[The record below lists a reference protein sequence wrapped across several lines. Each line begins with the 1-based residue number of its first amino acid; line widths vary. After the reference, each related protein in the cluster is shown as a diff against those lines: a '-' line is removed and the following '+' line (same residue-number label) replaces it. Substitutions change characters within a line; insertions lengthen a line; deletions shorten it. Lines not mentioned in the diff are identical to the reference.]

1 MSRKLLLIIL
11 SGLLIFNLVGCS
23 TNKVDKV
30 EVGDGQIEQLD
41 ILDKDFEEL
50 MEAARGTT
58 VTFYGW
64 GGSQQTNSWI
74 DGYLSENVKKDYD
87 ITVKRV
93 GMNID
98 EILNSLLNEK
108 QLNVEK
114 GNIDVVWIN
123 GENFFTAKENN
134 LLFGPFTEKLP
145 NFNKY
150 IDKDSPDVKYDFG
163 YPVEGY
169 EAPYGKA
176 QMVMVYDSE
185 KIDKTPVDHK
195 ELLEWAKK
203 NPGKFTYPALPDFTG
218 SAFVRNI
225 ICDIVGY
232 EQFMDM
238 KADEETVRKAIEPA
252 IEYLKELKPY
262 LWKEGKTYPGD
273 ASLLDNMYADGEVL
287 MTMSYNPNLASGKIA
302 TGEYKDSTR
311 TFIFDKGTI
320 GNTHFLAIPFN
331 APNKAGAMALIN
343 YILNVESQATKYEPA
358 TWGDLPVLGNDKLSQ
373 EEKTRFESIEL
384 GIATLPQDILLEHR
398 IPEMP
403 ADLVPIIEKIWMEEI
418 PGEGE

>member
-1 MSRKLLLIIL
+1 MSRKILLIIL

-23 TNKVDKV
+23 TNKVDKGEVV
-30 EVGDGQIEQLD
+30 EGQVDELD
-41 ILDKDFEEL
+41 ILNKDFQEL
-50 MEAARGTT
+50 LEAARGTT

-185 KIDKTPVDHK
+185 MIDKTPVDHK
-195 ELLEWAKK
+195 ELLEWAKR

-252 IEYLKELKPY
+252 IEYLRELKPY

-273 ASLLDNMYADGEVL
+273 APLLDNMYADGEVW
-287 MTMSYNPNLASGKIA
+287 MTMSYNPNSASGKIA

-311 TFIFDKGTI
+311 TFIFEKGTI

-358 TWGDLPVLGNDKLSQ
+358 TWGDLPVLDNDKFSQ
-373 EEKTRFESIEL
+373 EEKSRFESIEL

>member
-1 MSRKLLLIIL
+1 MNKKLLLLIL
-11 SGLLIFNLVGCS
+11 SVVLIFNLAGCGRK
-23 TNKVDKV
+23 TVDK
-30 EVGDGQIEQLD
+30 GN
-41 ILDKDFEEL
+41 ILDQDFEEL
-50 MEAARGTT
+50 LEAARGTT

-134 LLFGPFTEKLP
+134 LLFGPFTDKLP

-150 IDKDSPDVKYDFG
+150 VDKDSPDVKYDFG

-176 QMVMVYDSE
+176 QMVMIYDSE
-185 KIDKTPVDHK
+185 KVDKTPVDHK

-238 KADEETVRKAIEPA
+238 DADEETVRKAIEPA

-273 ASLLDNMYADGEVL
+273 APLLDNMYADGEVW
-287 MTMSYNPNLASGKIA
+287 MTMTYNPNSASGKIA
-302 TGEYKDSTR
+302 TGEYKESTR

-343 YILNVESQATKYEPA
+343 YILNVESQATKYEPE
-358 TWGDLPVLGNDKLSQ
+358 TWGDLPVLDNDKLSQ
-373 EEKTRFESIEL
+373 GEKDRFASIPL
-384 GIATLPQDILLEHR
+384 GMATLPQDILLEHR

-403 ADLVPIIEKIWMEEI
+403 ADLVPIIEKIWMETI

>member
-1 MSRKLLLIIL
+1 MNKKLWLLIL
-11 SGLLIFNLVGCS
+11 SVVLIFNLAGCS
-23 TNKVDKV
+23 TKTVNN
-30 EVGDGQIEQLD
+30 GN
-41 ILDKDFEEL
+41 ILDQDFEEL
-50 MEAARGTT
+50 LEAAKGTT

-134 LLFGPFTEKLP
+134 LLFGPFTDKLP

-150 IDKDSPDVKYDFG
+150 VDKDSPDVKYDFG

-185 KIDKTPVDHK
+185 KVDKTPVDHK

-238 KADEETVRKAIEPA
+238 DADEETVRKAIEPA

-262 LWKEGKTYPGD
+262 LWNEGKTYPGD
-273 ASLLDNMYADGEVL
+273 APLLDNMYADGEVW
-287 MTMSYNPNLASGKIA
+287 MTMTYNPNSASGKIA
-302 TGEYKDSTR
+302 TGEYKESTR

-343 YILNVESQATKYEPA
+343 YILNVESQATKYEPE
-358 TWGDLPVLGNDKLSQ
+358 TWGDLPVLDNDKLSQ
-373 EEKTRFESIEL
+373 GEKDRFASIPL
-384 GIATLPQDILLEHR
+384 GMATLPQDVLLEHR
-398 IPEMP
+398 IPEMQ
-403 ADLVPIIEKIWMEEI
+403 ADLVPIIEKIWMEMI

>member
-1 MSRKLLLIIL
+1 MIKLKNKILLVLTACILLLAAC
-11 SGLLIFNLVGCS
+11 SGKSEEKGTEKNV
-23 TNKVDKV
+23 
-30 EVGDGQIEQLD
+30 
-41 ILDKDFEEL
+41 LDKNFEEL
-50 MEAARGTT
+50 LEAARGTT

-74 DGYLSENVKKDYD
+74 DGYLTENVKKDYD

-98 EILNSLLNEK
+98 EILNTLLNEK
-108 QLNVEK
+108 QINVEK

-123 GENFFTAKENN
+123 GENFFTAKEND

-145 NFNKY
+145 NFNQY
-150 IDKDSPDVKYDFG
+150 IDKDSDDVKFDFG
-163 YPVEGY
+163 YPVDGY

-176 QMVMVYDSE
+176 QFVMVYDNE
-185 KIDKTPVDHK
+185 KMDKTPVDHK
-195 ELLEWAKK
+195 ELLEYAKA
-203 NPGKFTYPALPDFTG
+203 NPGKFTYPAPPDFTG

-238 KADEETVRKAIEPA
+238 EADEETVRAAIAPA
-252 IEYLKELKPY
+252 IEYFKELKPY
-262 LWKEGKTYPGD
+262 LWKEGKTYP
-273 ASLLDNMYADGEVL
+273 AESPLLDNMYADGEVW
-287 MTMSYNPNLASGKIA
+287 MSMSYNPNSASGKIE
-302 TGEYKDSTR
+302 TGEFPESTR
-311 TFIFDKGTI
+311 TFVFDKGTI
-320 GNTHFLAIPFN
+320 GNTHFVAIPFN

-358 TWGDLPVLGNDKLSQ
+358 TWGDLPVLDNDKLTNEEQ
-373 EEKTRFESIEL
+373 ERLSSIQL
-384 GIATLPQDILLEHR
+384 GIATLPQEDLLEKR

-403 ADLVPIIEKIWMEEI
+403 ADLVPIIEKIWMETI

>member
-1 MSRKLLLIIL
+1 MNKKLWLLIL
-11 SGLLIFNLVGCS
+11 SVVLIFNLAGCS
-23 TNKVDKV
+23 TKTVNN
-30 EVGDGQIEQLD
+30 GN
-41 ILDKDFEEL
+41 ILDQDFEEL
-50 MEAARGTT
+50 LEAAKGTT

-134 LLFGPFTEKLP
+134 LLFGPFTDKLP

-150 IDKDSPDVKYDFG
+150 VDKDSPDVKYDFG

-185 KIDKTPVDHK
+185 KVDKTPVDHK

-238 KADEETVRKAIEPA
+238 DADEETVRKAIEPA

-262 LWKEGKTYPGD
+262 LWNEGKTYPGD
-273 ASLLDNMYADGEVL
+273 APLLDNMYADGEVW
-287 MTMSYNPNLASGKIA
+287 MTMTYNPNSASGKIA
-302 TGEYKDSTR
+302 TGEYKESTR

-343 YILNVESQATKYEPA
+343 YILNVESQATKYELE
-358 TWGDLPVLGNDKLSQ
+358 TWGDLPVLDNDKLSQ
-373 EEKTRFESIEL
+373 GEKDRFASIPL
-384 GIATLPQDILLEHR
+384 GMATLPQDVLLEHR
-398 IPEMP
+398 IPEMQ
-403 ADLVPIIEKIWMEEI
+403 ADLVPIIEKIWMEMI

>member
-1 MSRKLLLIIL
+1 MTKLKSKFFLVLTACILLLAAC
-11 SGLLIFNLVGCS
+11 SGNS
-23 TNKVDKV
+23 
-30 EVGDGQIEQLD
+30 EEQGTEKNV
-41 ILDKDFEEL
+41 LDKNFEEL
-50 MEAARGTT
+50 LEEARGTT

-74 DGYLSENVKKDYD
+74 DKYLTENVKKDYD

-98 EILNSLLNEK
+98 EIINTLLNEK

-123 GENFFTAKENN
+123 GENFFTAKEND

-145 NFNKY
+145 NFNQY
-150 IDKDSPDVKYDFG
+150 IDKDSDDVKLDFG

-176 QMVMVYDSE
+176 QFVMVYDSE
-185 KIDKTPVDHK
+185 KMDKTPVDHK
-195 ELLEWAKK
+195 ELMEFAKA
-203 NPGKFTYPALPDFTG
+203 NPGKFTYPAPPDFTG

-225 ICDIVGY
+225 IYDIVGY

-238 KADEETVRKAIEPA
+238 EADEETVRAAIAPA

-262 LWKEGKTYPGD
+262 LWKEGKTYP
-273 ASLLDNMYADGEVL
+273 AESPLLDNMYADGEVW
-287 MTMSYNPNLASGKIA
+287 MTMSYNPNSASGKIE
-302 TGEYKDSTR
+302 TGEFPESTR
-311 TFIFDKGTI
+311 TFLFDKGTI
-320 GNTHFLAIPFN
+320 GNTHFVAIPFN

-358 TWGDLPVLGNDKLSQ
+358 TWGDLPVLNNDKLTK
-373 EEKTRFESIEL
+373 EEQDRLGSIDL
-384 GIATLPQDILLEHR
+384 GIATLPQDELAEKR
-398 IPEMP
+398 TPEMP
-403 ADLVPIIEKIWMEEI
+403 ADLVPIIEKIWLETI

>member
-1 MSRKLLLIIL
+1 MNKKLILLIL
-11 SGLLIFNLVGCS
+11 SVVLIFNLVGCG
-23 TNKVDKV
+23 TKN
-30 EVGDGQIEQLD
+30 IEEKD
-41 ILDKDFEEL
+41 VLDKDFEAL
-50 MEAARGTT
+50 LEASRGST

-74 DGYLSENVKKDYD
+74 DGYLSENIKKDYD
-87 ITVKRV
+87 ITIKRV

-98 EILNSLLNEK
+98 EILNNLLNEK
-108 QLNVEK
+108 QLNVEN

-123 GENFFTAKENN
+123 GENFFTARENN

-150 IDKDSPDVKYDFG
+150 IDEDSPDVKYDFG

-176 QMVMVYDSE
+176 QFVMVYDSK
-185 KIDKTPVDHK
+185 KIDKTPADYR

-232 EQFMDM
+232 EQFIDM

-252 IEYLKELKPY
+252 MEYLKELKPY

-273 ASLLDNMYADGEVL
+273 APLLDNMYGDGEVW
-287 MTMSYNPNLASGKIA
+287 MTMTYNPNVASGKIA
-302 TGEYKDSTR
+302 TGEYIDSTR
-311 TFIFDKGTI
+311 TFIFHKGTI

-358 TWGDLPVLGNDKLSQ
+358 TWGDLPVLDNDKLSQ
-373 EEKTRFESIEL
+373 KEKERFASIPL
-384 GIATLPQDILLEHR
+384 GIATLPQEILLEHR

-403 ADLVPIIEKIWMEEI
+403 VDLVPIIEKIWMEEI
-418 PGEGE
+418 PGEGD

>member
-1 MSRKLLLIIL
+1 MIKLKNKFFLVLLACIL
-11 SGLLIFNLVGCS
+11 ILAACSGKS
-23 TNKVDKV
+23 D
-30 EVGDGQIEQLD
+30 EQGTEKNVLD
-41 ILDKDFEEL
+41 QNFEEL
-50 MEAARGTT
+50 LEAAKGTT

-74 DGYLSENVKKDYD
+74 DGYLTENVKKDYD

-98 EILNSLLNEK
+98 EILNALLNEK

-123 GENFFTAKENN
+123 GENFFTAKEND

-145 NFNKY
+145 NFNQY
-150 IDKDSPDVKYDFG
+150 IDKDSDDVKFDFG
-163 YPVEGY
+163 YPVNGY

-176 QMVMVYDSE
+176 QFVMVYNSE
-185 KIDKTPVDHK
+185 KMDKTPVDHK
-195 ELLEWAKK
+195 ELLEFAKA
-203 NPGKFTYPALPDFTG
+203 NPGKFTYPAPPDFTG

-238 KADEETVRKAIEPA
+238 KADEETVRAAIAPA
-252 IEYLKELKPY
+252 IEYFKQLKPY
-262 LWKEGKTYPGD
+262 LWKEGKTYP
-273 ASLLDNMYADGEVL
+273 AEAPLLDNMYADGEVW
-287 MTMSYNPNLASGKIA
+287 MSMSYNPNSASGKIE
-302 TGEYKDSTR
+302 TGEFPESTR

-320 GNTHFLAIPFN
+320 GNTHFVAIPFN

-358 TWGDLPVLGNDKLSQ
+358 TWGDLPVLDNDKLTTEEQ
-373 EEKTRFESIEL
+373 ERLNSIQL
-384 GIATLPQDILLEHR
+384 GIATLPQDDLLEKR

-403 ADLVPIIEKIWMEEI
+403 ADLVPIIEKIWMETI

>member
-1 MSRKLLLIIL
+1 MNKKLILLIL
-11 SGLLIFNLVGCS
+11 SVVLIFNLVGCG
-23 TNKVDKV
+23 TKN
-30 EVGDGQIEQLD
+30 IEEKD
-41 ILDKDFEEL
+41 VLDKDFEAL
-50 MEAARGTT
+50 LEASRGST

-74 DGYLSENVKKDYD
+74 DGYLSQNIKKDYD
-87 ITVKRV
+87 ITIKRV

-98 EILNSLLNEK
+98 EILNNLLNEK
-108 QLNVEK
+108 QLNVEN

-123 GENFFTAKENN
+123 GENFFTARENN

-150 IDKDSPDVKYDFG
+150 IDEDLPDVKYDFG

-176 QMVMVYDSE
+176 QFVMVYDSK
-185 KIDKTPVDHK
+185 KIDKTPADYR

-232 EQFMDM
+232 EQFIDM

-252 IEYLKELKPY
+252 MEYLKELKPY

-273 ASLLDNMYADGEVL
+273 APLLDNMYGDGEVW
-287 MTMSYNPNLASGKIA
+287 MTMTYNPNVASGKIA
-302 TGEYKDSTR
+302 TGEYIDSTR
-311 TFIFDKGTI
+311 TFIFHKGTI

-343 YILNVESQATKYEPA
+343 YILNVKSQATKYEPA
-358 TWGDLPVLGNDKLSQ
+358 TWGDLPVLDNDKLSQ
-373 EEKTRFESIEL
+373 KEKERFASIPL
-384 GIATLPQDILLEHR
+384 GIATLPQEILLEHR

-403 ADLVPIIEKIWMEEI
+403 VDLVPIIEKIWMEEI
-418 PGEGE
+418 PGEGD

>member
-1 MSRKLLLIIL
+1 MNKKLWLLIL
-11 SGLLIFNLVGCS
+11 SVVLIFNLAGCS
-23 TNKVDKV
+23 TKTVNN
-30 EVGDGQIEQLD
+30 GN
-41 ILDKDFEEL
+41 ILDQDFEEL
-50 MEAARGTT
+50 LEAAKGTT

-134 LLFGPFTEKLP
+134 LLFGPFTDKLP

-150 IDKDSPDVKYDFG
+150 VDKDSPDVKYDFG

-185 KIDKTPVDHK
+185 KVDKTPVDHK

-238 KADEETVRKAIEPA
+238 DADEETVRKAIEPA

-262 LWKEGKTYPGD
+262 LWNEGKTYPGD
-273 ASLLDNMYADGEVL
+273 APLLDNMYADGEVW
-287 MTMSYNPNLASGKIA
+287 MTMTYNPNSASGKIA
-302 TGEYKDSTR
+302 TGEYKESTR

-343 YILNVESQATKYEPA
+343 YILNVESQATKYEPE
-358 TWGDLPVLGNDKLSQ
+358 TWGDLPVLDNDKLSQ
-373 EEKTRFESIEL
+373 GEKDRFASIPL
-384 GIATLPQDILLEHR
+384 GMATLPQDVLLEHR

-403 ADLVPIIEKIWMEEI
+403 ADLVPIIEKIWMEMI

>member
-1 MSRKLLLIIL
+1 MNKKLILLIL
-11 SGLLIFNLVGCS
+11 SVVLIFNLVGCG
-23 TNKVDKV
+23 TKN
-30 EVGDGQIEQLD
+30 IEEED
-41 ILDKDFEEL
+41 VLDKDFEAL
-50 MEAARGTT
+50 LEASRGST

-74 DGYLSENVKKDYD
+74 DGYLSENIKKDYD
-87 ITVKRV
+87 ITIKRV

-98 EILNSLLNEK
+98 EILNNLLNEK
-108 QLNVEK
+108 QLNVEN

-123 GENFFTAKENN
+123 GENFFTARENN

-150 IDKDSPDVKYDFG
+150 IDEDSPDVKYDFG

-176 QMVMVYDSE
+176 QFVMVYDSK
-185 KIDKTPVDHK
+185 KIDKTPADYR

-232 EQFMDM
+232 EQFIDM

-252 IEYLKELKPY
+252 MEYLKELKPY

-273 ASLLDNMYADGEVL
+273 APLLDNMYGDGEVW
-287 MTMSYNPNLASGKIA
+287 MTMTYNPNVASGKIA
-302 TGEYKDSTR
+302 TGEYIDSTR
-311 TFIFDKGTI
+311 TFIFHKGTI

-358 TWGDLPVLGNDKLSQ
+358 TWGDLPVLDNDKLSQ
-373 EEKTRFESIEL
+373 KEKERFASIPL
-384 GIATLPQDILLEHR
+384 GIATLPQEILLEHR

-403 ADLVPIIEKIWMEEI
+403 VDLVPIIEKIWMEEI
-418 PGEGE
+418 PGEGD

>member
-1 MSRKLLLIIL
+1 MNKKLWLLIL
-11 SGLLIFNLVGCS
+11 SVVLIFNLAGCS
-23 TNKVDKV
+23 TKTVNN
-30 EVGDGQIEQLD
+30 GN
-41 ILDKDFEEL
+41 ILDQDFEEL
-50 MEAARGTT
+50 LEAAKGTT

-134 LLFGPFTEKLP
+134 LLFGPFTDKLP

-150 IDKDSPDVKYDFG
+150 VDKDSPDVKYDFG

-185 KIDKTPVDHK
+185 KVDKTPVDHK

-238 KADEETVRKAIEPA
+238 DADEETVRKAIEPA

-273 ASLLDNMYADGEVL
+273 APLLDNMYADGEVR
-287 MTMSYNPNLASGKIA
+287 MTMTYNPNSASGKIA
-302 TGEYKDSTR
+302 TGEYKESTR

-343 YILNVESQATKYEPA
+343 YILNVESQATKYEPE
-358 TWGDLPVLGNDKLSQ
+358 TWGDLPVLDNDKLSQ
-373 EEKTRFESIEL
+373 GEKDRFASIPL
-384 GIATLPQDILLEHR
+384 GMATLPQDVLLEHR

-403 ADLVPIIEKIWMEEI
+403 ADLVPIIEKIWMEMI

>member
-1 MSRKLLLIIL
+1 MNKKLWLLIL
-11 SGLLIFNLVGCS
+11 SVVLIFNLAGCS
-23 TNKVDKV
+23 TKTVNN
-30 EVGDGQIEQLD
+30 GN
-41 ILDKDFEEL
+41 ILDQDFEEL
-50 MEAARGTT
+50 LEAAKGTT

-134 LLFGPFTEKLP
+134 LLFGPFTDKLP

-150 IDKDSPDVKYDFG
+150 VDKDSPDVKYDFG

-185 KIDKTPVDHK
+185 KVDKTPVDHK

-238 KADEETVRKAIEPA
+238 DADEEAVRKAIEPA

-262 LWKEGKTYPGD
+262 LWNEGKTYPGD
-273 ASLLDNMYADGEVL
+273 APLLDNMYADGEVW
-287 MTMSYNPNLASGKIA
+287 MTMTYNPNSASGKIA
-302 TGEYKDSTR
+302 TGEYKESTR

-343 YILNVESQATKYEPA
+343 YILNVESQATKYEPE
-358 TWGDLPVLGNDKLSQ
+358 TWGDLPVLDNDKLSQ
-373 EEKTRFESIEL
+373 GEKDRFASIPL
-384 GIATLPQDILLEHR
+384 GMATLPQDVLLEHR

-403 ADLVPIIEKIWMEEI
+403 ADLVPIIEKIWMEMI

>member
-1 MSRKLLLIIL
+1 MNKKLILLIL
-11 SGLLIFNLVGCS
+11 SVVLIFNLVGCG
-23 TNKVDKV
+23 TKN
-30 EVGDGQIEQLD
+30 IEEED
-41 ILDKDFEEL
+41 VLDKDFEAL
-50 MEAARGTT
+50 LEASRGST

-74 DGYLSENVKKDYD
+74 DGYLSQNIKKDYD
-87 ITVKRV
+87 ITIKRV

-98 EILNSLLNEK
+98 EILNNLLNEK
-108 QLNVEK
+108 QLNVEN

-123 GENFFTAKENN
+123 GENFFTARENN

-150 IDKDSPDVKYDFG
+150 IDEDSPDVKYDFG

-176 QMVMVYDSE
+176 QFVMVYDSK
-185 KIDKTPVDHK
+185 KIDKTPADYR

-232 EQFMDM
+232 EQFIDM

-252 IEYLKELKPY
+252 MEYLKELKPY

-273 ASLLDNMYADGEVL
+273 APLLDNMYGDGEVW
-287 MTMSYNPNLASGKIA
+287 MTMTYNPNVASGKIA
-302 TGEYKDSTR
+302 TGEYIDSTR
-311 TFIFDKGTI
+311 TFIFHKGTI

-358 TWGDLPVLGNDKLSQ
+358 TWGDLPVLDNDKLSQ
-373 EEKTRFESIEL
+373 KEKERFASIPL
-384 GIATLPQDILLEHR
+384 GIATLPQEILLEHR

-403 ADLVPIIEKIWMEEI
+403 VDLVPIIEKIWMEEI
-418 PGEGE
+418 PGEGD